1 MKRIAL
7 ALGAALLLLGAAV
20 AFLLFDDKDT
30 ASPADGA
37 TTVTSTTYTIWSVD
51 PPAPLDGSDLPSR

>member
-7 ALGAALLLLGAAV
+7 ALGAALVLFGAAV
-20 AFLLFDDKDT
+20 AFVLVDDDA

-51 PPAPLDGSDLPSR
+51 PPQPLDGSDLASR